1 MDETNFAR
9 VTCGVNR
16 TQSDFVEFNQ
26 GCAALSNHVIDKLK
40 QNYILHSSAWRQ
52 GVLQQ
57 LESMSQLKPSNGWFV
72 PNCGD
77 GGVRAL
83 LGEEGAE
90 QRRSVRI
97 QLFGGEGTVNL
108 LQVGIISRLMGLK

>member
-1 MDETNFAR
+1 MLAL
-9 VTCGVNR
+9 
-16 TQSDFVEFNQ
+16 VE
-26 GCAALSNHVIDKLK
+26 AMS
-40 QNYILHSSAWRQ
+40 
-52 GVLQQ
+52 
-57 LESMSQLKPSNGWFV
+57 LEKPENGWFV